1 MALEYSCRKDV
12 LMVDAARWLARRR
25 LLGVWRALTEI
36 YLISKTD
43 FCRVVT
49 AAIVSK
55 TAKGIYHVGV
65 KGQYTLRPFLD
76 FCCDA
81 WGCPHPRRLPLPLIY
96 LAARLY
102 ERVSRRFDLPSP
114 LTRDFID
121 IGRVSY
127 YGDTDRI
134 RGVLLPALIHR
145 TVHEGI
151 EELKH

>member
-1 MALEYSCRKDV
+1 MALEYSCRKGV
-12 LMVDAARWLARRR
+12 LMVDAARRLARQI

-43 FCRVVT
+43 FCRAVT
-49 AAIVSK
+49 AGIVSK
-55 TAKGIYHVGV
+55 TAKGIYHVGD
-65 KGQYTLRPFLD
+65 KGRDTLQSFLD

-81 WGCPHPRRLPLPLIY
+81 WGCPRPRRLPLPLIY
-96 LAARLY
+96 LAARLC
-102 ERVSRRFDLPSP
+102 EGVSRRIDLPSP